1 MILSTQILIFNIYM
15 RGKDQEKLTNH
26 RAISHHVERPF
37 LIKGEDGF
45 GIKSNRNVVDPVLVV
60 PYG

>member
-1 MILSTQILIFNIYM
+1 M

-45 GIKSNRNVVDPVLVV
+45 GIKSNPNVVVDPVLVV